1 VQAKSCEDSH
11 LVGGF
16 GMVVVK
22 LLYTIWLGECCAILV
37 PKYQPDFCTL
47 KVVVVVKT
55 YFENS

>member
-1 VQAKSCEDSH
+1 
-11 LVGGF
+11 VGGF
-16 GMVVVK
+16 GMVIVN
-22 LLYTIWLGECCAILV
+22 LLYTIWLGECGAIFV